1 MGVHC
6 SEPLEQK
13 ETFIIEI
20 SGALR
25 LICLLND
32 FDNIGCFACGID
44 VSIVRTYYTFDLECL
59 VDQRKNIYDILMSS
73 KTPSP
78 SLVKIKQICA
88 WKFVRS
94 SYIGWVMNGQKYLEI
109 TVLLI

>member
-1 MGVHC
+1 MCYSHIYSQCMMGVHC

-94 SYIGWVMNGQKYLEI
+94 SYIG
-109 TVLLI
+109 